1 MQQLPWSFIPTVLVP
16 YFLVTH
22 GVIAAQLLSR
32 RAPTHSRYEVT

>member
-1 MQQLPWSFIPTVLVP
+1 
-16 YFLVTH
+16 LVTH